1 MRQQNIDIKKEL
13 NRLENFSEQIIS
25 DIKCTREQMVSQ
37 SSKLYWTSIR
47 MQNNKTVYQEAD
59 RECVEELCQALDGLL
74 SIQDDMLKI
83 AEDFQSDVKKII
95 TMVEEVPSQESDQQ
109 MEIVEYTQMVNTKI
123 NALYSLYIT
132 CSKEKKAFEKE
143 VERVELILR
152 EKSSRKKMK
161 LKEKM
166 ENIFGKT

>member
-1 MRQQNIDIKKEL
+1 M
-13 NRLENFSEQIIS
+13 
-25 DIKCTREQMVSQ
+25 
-37 SSKLYWTSIR
+37 
-47 MQNNKTVYQEAD
+47 
-59 RECVEELCQALDGLL
+59 EELCQALDGLL

-109 MEIVEYTQMVNTKI
+109 MEIVEYTQIVNTKI